1 MEKLNALMESEEM
14 KTLVENNQ
22 EVINETSQAIEDFT
36 GQVKEY
42 VISNPDVFMD
52 SKIENIEKNIRIF
65 TEAAICQFLTE
76 AVAINSENV
85 KIVEPVTP
93 ENVLNDYI

>member
-14 KTLVENNQ
+14 KTFTENNQ
-22 EVINETSQAIEDFT
+22 ELITETSQAVEAFAEEIR
-36 GQVKEY
+36 EY
-42 VISNPDVFMD
+42 VVKNPDVFMD
-52 SKIENIEKNIRIF
+52 AKVENIEKNIRIF

-76 AVAINSENV
+76 AVSVNSP
-85 KIVEPVTP
+85 KTDEPVTE